1 MTGLVAW
8 SERPTLLMISHDPT
22 VVEFAETVY
31 RLEQGALRA
40 PSLAS
45 DRPTAAA
52 FDD

>member
-1 MTGLVAW
+1 
-8 SERPTLLMISHDPT
+8 MISHDPT

-40 PSLAS
+40 PAPSLGQ
-45 DRPTAAA
+45 PTAAA